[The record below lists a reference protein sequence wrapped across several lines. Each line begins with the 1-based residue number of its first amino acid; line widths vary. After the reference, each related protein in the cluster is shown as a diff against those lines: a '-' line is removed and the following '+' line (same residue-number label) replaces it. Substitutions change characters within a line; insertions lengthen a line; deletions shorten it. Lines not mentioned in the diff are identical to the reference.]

1 MKKTGALNCCFC
13 AAALLLVCLLLFFSP
28 TDVFAEASEEERVFD
43 LVGLFTQEEKKGLE
57 QEIRGMIREMKMDVS
72 ILTTD
77 QAAGKTAKGVAED
90 FYIEKELGQGKDYS
104 GVLFLIDMD
113 NRELYIAPVGEMN
126 RYLTDERQDRILD
139 QAYEYITSQDYEG
152 CSRSFLSGV
161 KQYYTMGVP
170 EGQYNYDEET
180 GKVSIYKKRS
190 LKWYEVLTALAVALG
205 AAGFGCKAVAGQY
218 SMKRQKKEADN
229 SLMAYRAGCQFR
241 YTAKTDRLLN
251 TSVSHV
257 IIPRNQGGGSSSGSG
272 GAKSTTHSNSGRT
285 FGGSG
290 RKF

>member
-1 MKKTGALNCCFC
+1 MKKTEALIRCFSK
-13 AAALLLVCLLLFFSP
+13 AALLLACLMLFFFP
-28 TDVFAEASEEERVFD
+28 TDVFAVASEEERVFD
-43 LVGLFTQEEKKGLE
+43 LAGLFTQEEKKGLE
-57 QEIRGMIREMKMDVS
+57 QEVSGMIREMKMDVS

-77 QAAGKTAKGVAED
+77 QAAGRTAKGVAED
-90 FYIEKELGQGKDYS
+90 FYIEKGLGQGKDYS
-104 GVLFLIDMD
+104 GVLLLIDMD

-180 GKVSIYKKRS
+180 GKVSIYKKRG
-190 LKWYEVLTALAVALG
+190 LKWYEILTALAIALG

-229 SLMAYRAGCQFR
+229 SLMAYRTGCQFQ
-241 YTAKTDRLLN
+241 YSAKTDRLLN
-251 TSVSHV
+251 TTVSHV
-257 IIPRNQGGGSSSGSG
+257 IIPRNHGGGGGSGSG